1 MMFDAE
7 AVIEPEFVT
16 QLKLA
21 PQLLV
26 TLVRIHARLTPDMRK
41 MSELHFAFSS
51 SRRSEVNWGCTSK
64 NSIRLGFAS

>member
-26 TLVRIHARLTPDMRK
+26 TLVRIHAWLTPDMGK
-41 MSELHFAFSS
+41 MGELHFAFSS
-51 SRRSEVNWGCTSK
+51 SRRRGAN
-64 NSIRLGFAS
+64 